1 MVEVDKM
8 TDEDKKELNR
18 PPAYYNKSNRS
29 KILRINKDHPYYRT
43 SNKGNISEPRLI
55 MAIHLGRNLTN
66 DDIVYHRDN
75 NVNNNDISNLIVL
88 TKREY
93 VNIHTCARLE
103 RFRDRINSK
112 ISVYKQRIIDSGIDP
127 ITLVKDDPNGRW
139 REVDRDREAADRS
152 RRGRGEYE
160 E

>member
-8 TDEDKKELNR
+8 TDKDKKELNR
-18 PPAYYNKSNRS
+18 PPGYYSKGERS
-29 KILRINKDHPYYRT
+29 RVIRVNKDHPYYRT

-55 MAIHLGRNLTN
+55 MAEHLGRNLTN
-66 DDIVYHRDN
+66 DDIVYIKDGDHSNMSVDN
-75 NVNNNDISNLIVL
+75 LVVL

-93 VNIHTCARLE
+93 HNIQTCARLE
-103 RFRDRINSK
+103 RAVERINSK

-127 ITLVKDDPNGRW
+127 VTLTKDNPDARY
-139 REVDRDREAADRS
+139 REVDRDREAYDRS
-152 RRGRGEYE
+152 RRYRGEVE